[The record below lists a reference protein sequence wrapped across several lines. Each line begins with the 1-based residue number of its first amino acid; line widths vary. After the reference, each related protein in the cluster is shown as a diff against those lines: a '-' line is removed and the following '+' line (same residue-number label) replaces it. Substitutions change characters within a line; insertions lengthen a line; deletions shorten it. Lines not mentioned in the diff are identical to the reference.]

1 MRLQAYLAQALPPTA
16 GADKQFLRS
25 LEENDDPRIN
35 DAKKRVMERWGRVE
49 IVDAAF
55 KVIGESFVT
64 PSSIVYL
71 LVKLRISP
79 PGATVT
85 KKELSVEETKRL
97 AQATAK
103 EDEEFLSSREDAED
117 LDTSSENGFA
127 HAPLWPATRKPSWWI
142 ALADDKANR
151 LVVPPLKIS
160 DIPYSRP
167 NADRNYRA
175 FKIQFQCP
183 PNTGL
188 FTWKIY
194 IVSDT
199 FAGEEAKID
208 IALKVE
214 EPSADDEGSDDDI
227 SDPDEDSLAG
237 QMAAMRG
244 GSVKKIRSE
253 ESDDESS
260 TDDDKESTVDSDS
273 DSD

>member
-1 MRLQAYLAQALPPTA
+1 MPAFV
-16 GADKQFLRS
+16 DKQFLRS
-25 LEENDDPRIN
+25 LDGNDDLDI
-35 DAKKRVMERWGRVE
+35 KKTVLEKWGRVE
-49 IVDAAF
+49 IVDACFKGLPSFAKAF
-55 KVIGESFVT
+55 ILYSLSLTNIGTVIGETVVT

-79 PGATVT
+79 PGATVE
-85 KKELSVEETKRL
+85 KRELSVEETKRL

-103 EDEEFLSSREDAED
+103 EDEQFLSTREDAEG
-117 LDTSSENGFA
+117 LDASSTNGYA
-127 HAPLWPATRKPSWWI
+127 HAPHWPGVSSSDDTFYKTYFLSLFIIFYKTRKPSWWI

-167 NADRNYRA
+167 DADRNYRA

-208 IALKVE
+208 ITVSFFFVSRVLFDLVLTHTF
-214 EPSADDEGSDDDI
+214 I
-227 SDPDEDSLAG
+227 SCFLIS
-237 QMAAMRG
+237 
-244 GSVKKIRSE
+244 
-253 ESDDESS
+253 
-260 TDDDKESTVDSDS
+260 
-273 DSD
+273 